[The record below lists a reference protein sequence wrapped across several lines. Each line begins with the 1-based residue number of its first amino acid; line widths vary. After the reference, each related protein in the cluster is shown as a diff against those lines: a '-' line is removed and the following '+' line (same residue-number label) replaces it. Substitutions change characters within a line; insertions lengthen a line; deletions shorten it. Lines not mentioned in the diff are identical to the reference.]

1 MAVVLCQL
9 KITAAAAAAA
19 KLSHRQEH
27 FIKSVPAALRD
38 FKATKN
44 RHFLPSSLF
53 EQRDYKRA
61 AAAASAGAASVLDL
75 GAEKGRQRH

>member
-1 MAVVLCQL
+1 MSAQDNSSSSQTVTQ
-9 KITAAAAAAA
+9 ARA
-19 KLSHRQEH
+19 H

-61 AAAASAGAASVLDL
+61 AAAASASASVLDL
-75 GAEKGRQRH
+75 